1 MSDSGSKAMGSLYDL
16 LLDYV
21 DTARVHDS
29 TYEIAQTLVRNYA
42 RLSTMSLR
50 EMSELCYVSQAS
62 FSRFCRFWGFES
74 FAEFK
79 EAVDSANY
87 RIQDDYTREFLARI
101 ESKEPLSQGA
111 YRDLFSGYGGIGP
124 SDNDLR
130 ALPDILEAVETAN
143 RIVFFSHHFL
153 WHIGRYLQ
161 GKMLLMDKYVEL
173 YQSYDHQLAAA
184 GELGDGDLAII
195 CSMNGS
201 YMSHYREIVRSIFAS
216 GVRVLMLTQNDHAL
230 YINRAD
236 WVLSCGETN
245 ANDVGKYAALMTV
258 DCMVTS
264 YLGRF
269 LARKASN
276 E

>member
-1 MSDSGSKAMGSLYDL
+1 MGSLYDL

-21 DTARVHDS
+21 DAARVHDS

-42 RLSTMSLR
+42 RLSAMSLR
-50 EMSELCYVSQAS
+50 EMAELCYVSQAS
-62 FSRFCRFWGFES
+62 FSRFCRFLGFES

-87 RIQDDYTREFLARI
+87 RVQDDYTREFLKRI
-101 ESKEPLSQGA
+101 KSGEPLSQGA
-111 YRDLFSGYGGIGP
+111 YRDLFPNYGGIGP
-124 SDNDLR
+124 SDDDLR
-130 ALPDILEAVETAN
+130 ALPDILDAVEAAH
-143 RIVFFSHHFL
+143 RVVFFSHHFL

-173 YQSYDHQLAAA
+173 YQSYEHQLAAA
-184 GELGDGDLAII
+184 GELGEGDLAII

-201 YMSHYREIVRSIFAS
+201 YMSHYREIARSIFAS
-216 GVRVLMLTQNDHAL
+216 GARVLMLTQNDHSL
-230 YINRAD
+230 HINRAD

-245 ANDVGKYAALMTV
+245 ANDVGKYAALMTI

-264 YLGRF
+264 YLSRY
-269 LARKASN
+269 LMRKNPN